1 MDDEVEKEEERDWVE
16 VVECELGVAG
26 SRLLFC
32 VDSRFRL
39 EVLV

>member
-1 MDDEVEKEEERDWVE
+1 MGDEVERGEERDWVE

-32 VDSRFRL
+32 VDNRSRL
-39 EVLV
+39 EALV